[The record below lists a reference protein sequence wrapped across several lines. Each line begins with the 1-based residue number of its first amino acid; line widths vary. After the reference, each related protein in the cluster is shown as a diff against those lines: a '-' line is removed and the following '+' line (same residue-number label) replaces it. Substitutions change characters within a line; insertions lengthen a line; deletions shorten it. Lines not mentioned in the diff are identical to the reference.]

1 MGEMLRY
8 LLVAAFF
15 VIVEVIAG
23 GKKKK
28 KRPAAK
34 LNEPQRAA
42 PPEMPQNQAD
52 ETARERARVFE
63 HADEFDDP
71 CEQEAEPRIHLHH
84 ADEQAMEQAGE
95 GEDPCHAGAAPK
107 RPEPDEAY
115 EPTDEAGKMSVNSEA
130 IRVVIADDE
139 PGMRMIMRKMIEKAE
154 GFTLCGEADNGP
166 DLLKLVER
174 YKPQVCFLD
183 VEMPGMTGLECAKA
197 IQDTDPR
204 TILVFATAHDDYMA
218 QAFEVYA
225 FDYMVKPF
233 KVERVMKTL
242 ERIRQVVGGRAQSQS
257 EETGKLEEH
266 LKTIPTRG
274 ASSGRIMLH
283 HKEGVNF
290 INQSDILLV
299 QRENRST
306 VLYATGGRRFETSE
320 ALGDV
325 EARLDP
331 KIFFRCH
338 KSYIINL
345 NVIDNITPYGRWTY
359 VVHLVGTTQ
368 DALITH
374 EKYEELEK
382 MFS

>member
-1 MGEMLRY
+1 
-8 LLVAAFF
+8 
-15 VIVEVIAG
+15 
-23 GKKKK
+23 
-28 KRPAAK
+28 
-34 LNEPQRAA
+34 
-42 PPEMPQNQAD
+42 
-52 ETARERARVFE
+52 
-63 HADEFDDP
+63 
-71 CEQEAEPRIHLHH
+71 
-84 ADEQAMEQAGE
+84 
-95 GEDPCHAGAAPK
+95 
-107 RPEPDEAY
+107 
-115 EPTDEAGKMSVNSEA
+115 MSVNSEA

-166 DLLKLVER
+166 DLLKLVEQ

>member
-1 MGEMLRY
+1 MD
-8 LLVAAFF
+8 
-15 VIVEVIAG
+15 
-23 GKKKK
+23 
-28 KRPAAK
+28 
-34 LNEPQRAA
+34 NE
-42 PPEMPQNQAD
+42 
-52 ETARERARVFE
+52 
-63 HADEFDDP
+63 
-71 CEQEAEPRIHLHH
+71 
-84 ADEQAMEQAGE
+84 
-95 GEDPCHAGAAPK
+95 
-107 RPEPDEAY
+107 
-115 EPTDEAGKMSVNSEA
+115 

-139 PGMRMIMRKMIEKAE
+139 DGMRMILRKMIAKAE
-154 GFTLCGEADNGP
+154 GFTLCAEATNGP
-166 DLLKLVER
+166 ELLNLVEK

-197 IQDTDPR
+197 IQDTDPQ
-204 TILVFATAHDDYMA
+204 TIIVFATAHDDYMA

-242 ERIRQVVGGRAQSQS
+242 ERIRNVKLNAHAM
-257 EETGKLEEH
+257 EEQPKEMH
-266 LKTIPTRG
+266 YPTRIGG
-274 ASSGRIMLH
+274 ATGGRIMLR

-290 INQSDILLV
+290 INQADILLV

-306 VLYATGGRRFETSE
+306 VLYATEGRRFETSE

-325 EARLDP
+325 EERLNP
-331 KIFFRCH
+331 QIFFRCH

-345 NVIDNITPYGRWTY
+345 NVIDSITPYGRWTY
-359 VVHLVGTTQ
+359 GVHLSGTTQ